1 MNFLKLNINDD
12 NYNLSD
18 WMIIYEK
25 IGQRPN
31 KIIVHDTFVT
41 KLFLEVISKE
51 EEKNGLKELLPIE
64 DDYTINEKILSKIY
78 EDIWVSYVIIG
89 QNLTEGSD
97 NSIIND
103 VCFYYKDR
111 ERESKIFEMIDELS
125 NCVVDFEK
133 DSFNKFNTLTINSN
147 SLELEPVYFDTEL
160 IDPETK
166 YNDEIIKKSDKLIKK
181 IKKNQNGISILCGE
195 RGLGK
200 TSMAKYIAS
209 KSDRMSV
216 FIPNNMIDITINNPE
231 FKNFIRKFEKI
242 MIIIDDCEILTNSQF
257 IKMSAFSNNLIQL
270 VDGFLSETLNIQVLL
285 IFNEIEE
292 EIDENILEANSL
304 LDCIEFDRLQPK
316 LATELSKS
324 IGNNK
329 KYKES
334 VKLVHVV
341 KNKNESQ
348 FEKIGL

>member
-103 VCFYYKDR
+103 VCFYYK
-111 ERESKIFEMIDELS
+111 EFLLVE
-125 NCVVDFEK
+125 V
-133 DSFNKFNTLTINSN
+133 
-147 SLELEPVYFDTEL
+147 SLKGIVLEYHYHYEVNRCEHY
-160 IDPETK
+160 TK
-166 YNDEIIKKSDKLIKK
+166 VLRLRANE
-181 IKKNQNGISILCGE
+181 
-195 RGLGK
+195 
-200 TSMAKYIAS
+200 
-209 KSDRMSV
+209 V
-216 FIPNNMIDITINNPE
+216 FQ
-231 FKNFIRKFEKI
+231 K
-242 MIIIDDCEILTNSQF
+242 
-257 IKMSAFSNNLIQL
+257 
-270 VDGFLSETLNIQVLL
+270 
-285 IFNEIEE
+285 
-292 EIDENILEANSL
+292 
-304 LDCIEFDRLQPK
+304 
-316 LATELSKS
+316 
-324 IGNNK
+324 
-329 KYKES
+329 
-334 VKLVHVV
+334 
-341 KNKNESQ
+341 
-348 FEKIGL
+348 